1 MKATETD
8 LGTNDPD
15 NVLLY
20 PAPNYMQSAP
30 TVREHVGEVRSP
42 TARSCRAE
50 EVVIP
55 INRQTSSATSGYV
68 SKQGT
73 AFSRGF
79 GPEHQPSTENYTPS
93 VCRATSPKSFSLS
106 SKFFLSSSSVSDGA
120 GESCFSSTA
129 FNRISS
135 PNSSTFCANET
146 NTTHLLPVQSP
157 FYRDSQVAP
166 PPVLTR
172 ETSRRFD
179 TGTDDISRTEWSRRE
194 ESVRETGSIR
204 RFPVRPTA
212 TSPNNTTPLL
222 NGHLQHLPPLSPP
235 TTKTNSNS
243 VRIIRSPTRVQK
255 TGGDIITTEEVLK
268 EDDNTET
275 IIRRRTIRRK
285 RIPQSPLAI
294 REDTVSEDAV
304 WSPGPPKPAYP
315 TSTTIN
321 LSDYMNTHRSGFNGN
336 AQVTHFQH
344 STRSHWSKREDD
356 APRKLAIPAHTS
368 RLYSVVNDTARP
380 FARNSALSRS
390 LMGPPPRTFSQTN
403 IQHHSNTLRN
413 HWSSENNLRTGSY
426 LKQPPIYG
434 TYSAHQENL
443 RRRNELNQQAE
454 HLRSS
459 RRMSETGYGEIY
471 QETVSLQPIG
481 RGIQD
486 LEAGSNPATLPRV
499 GSHTAGQSL
508 VHLSLLNTS
517 ACSLELHSKKA
528 SLEVVT
534 TPQLCRLDAD
544 RMSTVSK
551 YSIGSNVFSP
561 PAVTVAVASPVT
573 DHPTARTHS
582 FLHQQQNTTPRQPL
596 RSALASVTRYQPAA
610 PQGREKFSTRIN
622 KLTLARAR
630 TRVLTN
636 ELTRPDRS
644 PLVATIADSTIQE
657 HSHLEGRV
665 ADSLLDHCVSDQLTN
680 VVDDGTSATLPGC
693 PWKTVADCLSF
704 CASKHVRE
712 GDIVPPRQP
721 GGRMVSEH
729 RSRMVHNESHWCNV
743 NGLGSSLGSLHGG
756 SLTAGPAQ
764 TNHLAVDTID
774 SRHTLSHTNELSH
787 QWFRPHTTR
796 DEAHQML
803 INKEPGRFI
812 IRQSKSQPNSYA
824 LVVRVPVSLDD
835 AEPVRTFLLNRV
847 KGGDA
852 VHLQGFELEPI
863 FPSLSAFVH
872 DHTIHQGALPVLLK
886 LPMRGALSSSYLAGH
901 SPSPARRDG
910 TLVPDFVCD
919 VLYLGSVDVFPL
931 QGDSAVRRAVEQI
944 LSQAN
949 NPHKGLKKK
958 CEATV
963 HCASDKGLTIFDK
976 NSARFTK
983 KTIPANKIL
992 YCAYDPDERV
1002 FNGVEL
1008 KNHGVADSQIFAIV
1022 VKKTR
1027 FTMTEHAV
1035 YVMCQLEPNQPSSSL
1050 INYINQNYTTTYRR

>member
-106 SKFFLSSSSVSDGA
+106 NGA

-294 REDTVSEDAV
+294 REDTVSEDVRRTA
-304 WSPGPPKPAYP
+304 
-315 TSTTIN
+315 STVLGRN
-321 LSDYMNTHRSGFNGN
+321 QSRNEGSM
-336 AQVTHFQH
+336 Q
-344 STRSHWSKREDD
+344 DD

-499 GSHTAGQSL
+499 GSHTAARSFSAGGDNRGQY
-508 VHLSLLNTS
+508 
-517 ACSLELHSKKA
+517 
-528 SLEVVT
+528 
-534 TPQLCRLDAD
+534 
-544 RMSTVSK
+544 
-551 YSIGSNVFSP
+551 YSGTQSP
-561 PAVTVAVASPVT
+561 
-573 DHPTARTHS
+573 
-582 FLHQQQNTTPRQPL
+582 
-596 RSALASVTRYQPAA
+596 
-610 PQGREKFSTRIN
+610 
-622 KLTLARAR
+622 
-630 TRVLTN
+630 
-636 ELTRPDRS
+636 
-644 PLVATIADSTIQE
+644 
-657 HSHLEGRV
+657 
-665 ADSLLDHCVSDQLTN
+665 
-680 VVDDGTSATLPGC
+680 
-693 PWKTVADCLSF
+693 
-704 CASKHVRE
+704 
-712 GDIVPPRQP
+712 VPPRQP

>member
-106 SKFFLSSSSVSDGA
+106 NGA

-294 REDTVSEDAV
+294 REDTVSEDVRRTASTV
-304 WSPGPPKPAYP
+304 LGRNQSRNEGSMLWSPGPPKPAYP

-454 HLRSS
+454 AKHPASPPRPTSLLARQSTHLRSS

-499 GSHTAGQSL
+499 GSHTAARSFSAGGDNRGQY
-508 VHLSLLNTS
+508 
-517 ACSLELHSKKA
+517 
-528 SLEVVT
+528 
-534 TPQLCRLDAD
+534 
-544 RMSTVSK
+544 
-551 YSIGSNVFSP
+551 YSGTQSP
-561 PAVTVAVASPVT
+561 
-573 DHPTARTHS
+573 
-582 FLHQQQNTTPRQPL
+582 
-596 RSALASVTRYQPAA
+596 
-610 PQGREKFSTRIN
+610 
-622 KLTLARAR
+622 
-630 TRVLTN
+630 
-636 ELTRPDRS
+636 
-644 PLVATIADSTIQE
+644 
-657 HSHLEGRV
+657 
-665 ADSLLDHCVSDQLTN
+665 
-680 VVDDGTSATLPGC
+680 
-693 PWKTVADCLSF
+693 
-704 CASKHVRE
+704 
-712 GDIVPPRQP
+712 VPPRQP

>member
-106 SKFFLSSSSVSDGA
+106 NGA

-294 REDTVSEDAV
+294 REDTVSEDVRRTA
-304 WSPGPPKPAYP
+304 
-315 TSTTIN
+315 STVLGRN
-321 LSDYMNTHRSGFNGN
+321 QSRNEGSM
-336 AQVTHFQH
+336 Q
-344 STRSHWSKREDD
+344 DD

-454 HLRSS
+454 AKHPASPPRPTSLLARQSTHLRSS

-499 GSHTAGQSL
+499 GSHTAARSFSAGGDNRGQY
-508 VHLSLLNTS
+508 
-517 ACSLELHSKKA
+517 
-528 SLEVVT
+528 
-534 TPQLCRLDAD
+534 
-544 RMSTVSK
+544 
-551 YSIGSNVFSP
+551 YSGTQSP
-561 PAVTVAVASPVT
+561 
-573 DHPTARTHS
+573 
-582 FLHQQQNTTPRQPL
+582 
-596 RSALASVTRYQPAA
+596 
-610 PQGREKFSTRIN
+610 
-622 KLTLARAR
+622 
-630 TRVLTN
+630 
-636 ELTRPDRS
+636 
-644 PLVATIADSTIQE
+644 
-657 HSHLEGRV
+657 
-665 ADSLLDHCVSDQLTN
+665 
-680 VVDDGTSATLPGC
+680 
-693 PWKTVADCLSF
+693 
-704 CASKHVRE
+704 
-712 GDIVPPRQP
+712 VPPRQP